1 MDPFRHD
8 IAKLIKQADHFIL
21 HRDWDQAASRCYQ
34 ILALDLDNVNATL
47 KLTSIYLQR
56 ELVEDMRLALQRLF
70 APQAQDA
77 SPYQQRRML
86 AFSYRVLSCWKGW
99 LRDDF
104 EQTPPVNELEEVSQI
119 LNHAYLRGG
128 DDDLLKAW
136 NIYVTACANHAR
148 AKYLIQWW
156 VVKQY
161 AEHGF
166 FADAA
171 EVLCE
176 MRCHCPEDQDARYV
190 LAEMRWWR
198 DHADTLI
205 WLP

>member
-1 MDPFRHD
+1 MDSYQRD
-8 IAKLIKQADHFIL
+8 IAKLIKQADHFIS
-21 HRDWDQAASRCYQ
+21 HRDWDQAAARCYQ
-34 ILALDLDNVNATL
+34 ILALDPDNVNATL

-56 ELVEDMRLALQRLF
+56 DLVEDMRLALQRLF
-70 APQAQDA
+70 DPADSSSHQH
-77 SPYQQRRML
+77 RRML

-104 EQTPPVNELEEVSQI
+104 EQTPPVDDLEEVAQI
-119 LNHAYLRGG
+119 LNHAYLRG
-128 DDDLLKAW
+128 DDGDLLKAW
-136 NIYVTACANHAR
+136 ERYVAAGAQHPR
-148 AKYLIQWW
+148 AKYTIQWW

-171 EVLCE
+171 EVLTE
-176 MRCHCPEDQDARYV
+176 MRSACPEDEDARYI

-198 DHADTLI
+198 DHSDTLI

>member
-1 MDPFRHD
+1 MDSHQHA
-8 IAKLIKQADHFIL
+8 IAKLIKQADHFII
-21 HRDWDQAASRCYQ
+21 HRDWDQAAARCYQ
-34 ILALDLDNVNATL
+34 VLALSPDNVNAQI

-70 APQAQDA
+70 PAHDA
-77 SPYQQRRML
+77 SAHHQRRML

-99 LRDDF
+99 LHDDL
-104 EQTPPVNELEEVSQI
+104 EQTPPADQLEEVAQI
-119 LNHAYLRGG
+119 LNHAYLRGD
-128 DDDLLKAW
+128 DDDLLQAW
-136 NIYVTACANHAR
+136 DIYVEACAHDPR
-148 AKYLIQWW
+148 AQYTIQWW
-156 VVKQY
+156 MVKQY

-171 EVLCE
+171 EILSE
-176 MRCHCPEDQDARYV
+176 MRCGCPEDDDARYV

-198 DHADTLI
+198 DHSDTLI